1 MFRTRSAIGSVLLVL
16 AFAWL
21 GVGCGGGD
29 DSAARLNPSGASDDA
44 ATEDAD
50 SSDASADDASADDAS
65 ADDASADD
73 ASADSDSGSQSGGGG
88 GDAPQLAQGVW
99 VGSIQFEISGDV
111 DVSEEMPG
119 TGITQGE
126 FSLLTFAAED
136 GHAGSQ
142 IGLGTGSEA
151 GAGVLVSS
159 EKFYGGGEIG
169 KDCTLSMSKND
180 ESGAEGSFSC
190 KGVRGL
196 NGGTDEVV
204 VDIEGTFT
212 LARPE

>member
-1 MFRTRSAIGSVLLVL
+1 MSRTRSVVGTLLVVL
-16 AFAWL
+16 AFAWV

-29 DSAARLNPSGASDDA
+29 DSASPLNPAGASGDA
-44 ATEDAD
+44 ATDDAD
-50 SSDASADDASADDAS
+50 SSDADSSDADSS
-65 ADDASADD
+65 DASADD
-73 ASADSDSGSQSGGGG
+73 ASADSDSGSQGGGGGG

-111 DVSEEMPG
+111 DVSEDMPG

-159 EKFYGGGEIG
+159 QEFYGGGEIG

>member
-1 MFRTRSAIGSVLLVL
+1 MRRTRSAIGSVLVVFT
-16 AFAWL
+16 FAWL

-29 DSAARLNPSGASDDA
+29 DSAARLNPAGASDDA
-44 ATEDAD
+44 ASQDSASAD
-50 SSDASADDASADDAS
+50 TGADDASADDAS
-65 ADDASADD
+65 T
-73 ASADSDSGSQSGGGG
+73 DSDSGSQSGGGG
-88 GDAPQLAQGVW
+88 GSDAAQLAQGSW
-99 VGSIQFEISGDV
+99 VGSIRFEISGDV
-111 DVSEEMPG
+111 DVSEDMPG

-151 GAGVLVSS
+151 GAAVLVSS
-159 EKFYGGGEIG
+159 EEFYGGGEIG
-169 KDCTLSMSKND
+169 KDCTLTMSRND

-212 LARPE
+212 MARP